1 MKPIHAGTDILL
13 VEDNA
18 GDIRLM
24 THMLLQSGIEH
35 RLSVAHDGAEAL
47 SFLRRTGMH
56 AEAPRPKL
64 ILLDLNLPR
73 VDGREV
79 LTAIKGDTELRRI
92 PVIVLTSSRAPQD
105 IQSCYDAHA
114 NGYVCKPL
122 NLEGMR
128 TTIEHIVGFWLKL
141 VVLPAS

>member
-1 MKPIHAGTDILL
+1 MRPEIDILL
-13 VEDNA
+13 VEDNR
-18 GDIRLM
+18 GDVRLM
-24 THMLLQSGIEH
+24 THMLAQSGIEH
-35 RLSVAHDGAEAL
+35 RLSIAHDGVEAL
-47 SFLRRTGMH
+47 SFLQRSGAHRD
-56 AEAPRPKL
+56 APRPQL

-79 LTAIKGDTELRRI
+79 LAAIKADAELRRI

-105 IQSCYDAHA
+105 IRSCYDSHA

-141 VVLPAS
+141 VVLPAT